1 MTASKSP
8 LVPPHAELSIA
19 EAFVL
24 LSVEWPVK
32 ADALIAWS
40 DSDFALAG
48 ALLMDLA
55 FLGKVD
61 SDLDDLIMLEREP
74 ALHQEQPL
82 ALRILGRFSRSV
94 RLDIALNELVT
105 RIGDLRLATLA
116 ALAGREIRLTS
127 SSPLSWDFHQASFR
141 GLRVRATVSLR
152 QTLKKLVESEELP
165 LPEQAALISLLCACD
180 IAGPVLGGRA
190 CKTWLA
196 RNAARLEAIRRMDLV
211 GRAVA
216 DAVAVMRRRLRTYL
230 LDADTE
236 KAAPSLKSKRKS
248 PSVNYSRSKTTWE
261 WRAFWPDGEV
271 VELPA
276 AWGNIGQDSDCE
288 EELLED
294 SYLFVRGKKDNVKI
308 RAKGLKIKPVVE
320 AFDDFIAFAPSA
332 KFRFP
337 RDMAPLARL
346 FPRLYEVRGELRS
359 TDELIEI
366 MYATGYQPSVLK
378 VSKARRVH
386 GMTFGVQIEF
396 ARIEVDGRVFHSIS
410 MESPYLTAL
419 RILARNIP
427 VGEGQV
433 AGYSEFLDG
442 IVRKQLA

>member
-261 WRAFWPDGEV
+261 WRAFWPEGEV

-320 AFDDFIAFAPSA
+320 AFDDFTPSA

-427 VGEGQV
+427 VGAGQV
-433 AGYSEFLDG
+433 AGYSDFLDG

>member
-61 SDLDDLIMLEREP
+61 SDLDDLIILEREP

-82 ALRILGRFSRSV
+82 ALRMLGRFSRSV

-165 LPEQAALISLLCACD
+165 LPEQAALISLLYACD

-216 DAVAVMRRRLRTYL
+216 DAVAVMRHRLRTYL

-236 KAAPSLKSKRKS
+236 KAAPSPKSKSKS

-261 WRAFWPDGEV
+261 WRAFWPEGEV

-346 FPRLYEVRGELRS
+346 FPRLYEVRGALRS

-366 MYATGYQPSVLK
+366 MYATGYEPSVLK

-386 GMTFGVQIEF
+386 RMTFGVRIEF
-396 ARIEVDGRVFHSIS
+396 ARIEVDNRVFHTIS
-410 MESPYLTAL
+410 MQSPYLTAL

-427 VGEGQV
+427 VGAGQV
-433 AGYSEFLDG
+433 AGYSEFLDC
-442 IVRKQLA
+442 IVRNQLA